1 MTGTFCCNECLM
13 AFTPNGK
20 CVRCRGVGLESFLV
34 TGAHAGGH
42 VYVKIRVGQE
52 GQRALAG
59 SFNLRK
65 DEWERLRDVLAAAGA
80 TTEDV

>member
-1 MTGTFCCNECLM
+1 M
-13 AFTPNGK
+13 
-20 CVRCRGVGLESFLV
+20 
-34 TGAHAGGH
+34 
-42 VYVKIRVGQE
+42 KIRVGQE